1 MYNNIVNPKTNR
13 LVKTNSKLGKS
24 ILKKYYNM
32 LTSTVGGRP
41 RRRRPENEVMRRF
54 REWYGSNYD
63 YGNMRP
69 RLNAHNDFQGL
80 FLANHY
86 FTMAELNWYQDYEYE
101 SCCMW
106 DEGVPERGV
115 MIIFDIQIEDSDENH
130 FVINCYGTIEIID
143 DESDDVQSW
152 DDVLL
157 FSISYDRDDNQ
168 WRVRHERDVITEFG
182 FRY

>member
-13 LVKTNSKLGKS
+13 LVKTNSKLGRS

-32 LTSTVGGRP
+32 LTGAVGGGG
-41 RRRRPENEVMRRF
+41 RRRRQENEVTTRF
-54 REWYGSNYD
+54 RAWYGDDDYD
-63 YGNMRP
+63 SDRP
-69 RLNAHNDFQGL
+69 SVDAHDNFQEL

-86 FTMAELNWYQDYEYE
+86 FTMAELNLYQEYEYE

-106 DEGVPERGV
+106 DEGVPERGL
-115 MIIFDIQIEDSDENH
+115 MIIFNIQIDDSDQDH

-157 FSISYDRDDNQ
+157 FSISYDREDNQ